1 MSMMV
6 QIYFVWS
13 AEVYKSFYWKKE
25 KDSREKMNE
34 KGGNFF
40 YESLPCKL

>member
-1 MSMMV
+1 MMV
-6 QIYFVWS
+6 QIYFVWL
-13 AEVYKSFYWKKE
+13 AEVYKNLLLLLEEGKTFK
-25 KDSREKMNE
+25 RKMNE